1 MIFNKQT
8 LINLQDRVYELEG
21 LLQLAIDRDPC
32 PEGIKKLIVSKIQEI
47 TEASDSSQSTKIP
60 EPTEEIHQSLIPE
73 PTEEIHQARIPQPTE
88 EIPQVRIP
96 EPVNKP
102 ATSQERG
109 KPRFCLN
116 DRFRFTRELFGG
128 DSKLFN
134 QTIDLIADM
143 KSFEEAE
150 EYFSTRFNWDPEDET
165 TQYFQEI
172 IKVYFE

>member
-47 TEASDSSQSTKIP
+47 TEASDSSQSTK
-60 EPTEEIHQSLIPE
+60 IPE